1 MLQTRLDYPCET
13 EMVSHPT
20 VGRRGLMSLVRS
32 SLGATT
38 RTVAAGAIVVA
49 FGVGILSPGLADA
62 KAPPASFADLAAELS
77 PAVVNIATTQTID
90 AGRTPEMPQL
100 PPGSPFKDF
109 FDEFFERNQPRS
121 DRPRRAQ
128 SLGSGFII
136 DAAGIVVT
144 NNHVIADA
152 DEITVRLQDDT
163 EFKAVLLGTDEKT
176 DVAVLQIDPD
186 GRELPSVSFGDSD
199 KLRVGDWVVAIG
211 NPFGLGGTVT
221 AGIVSARG
229 RDIGQGPYDDFI
241 QTDASIN
248 RGNSGGPLFDMD
260 GKVIGINTAIFSQSG
275 GSVGI
280 GFAISSELAKGVVS
294 QLREFG
300 RTRRGWLG
308 VQIQQVTDE
317 IAESLGLSEAKGALV
332 AAVTPGGP
340 AESSGIEAGDVIL
353 SFNGQAVPE
362 MRALPRI
369 VAETQ
374 VGEEV
379 AVTVWR
385 AGKEAAVTAKLGE
398 LEKAEEARVIQTSQ
412 TDGVIEDTKVSS
424 LGLDVA
430 TLTPQLRDDYKV
442 PGDIEGV
449 VIREIATDGA
459 AAEKGLSIGDV
470 IVEANQR
477 EVREPKDL
485 ADAVTEARE
494 AGKKSILLFVASQG
508 ETRFIALRIDKG

>member
-1 MLQTRLDYPCET
+1 MTHMIAAGT
-13 EMVSHPT
+13 I
-20 VGRRGLMSLVRS
+20 
-32 SLGATT
+32 
-38 RTVAAGAIVVA
+38 AAGAIVFTFA
-49 FGVGILSPGLADA
+49 DPGVADA
-62 KAPPASFADLAAELS
+62 KAPPSSFADLAERLS
-77 PAVVNIATTQTID
+77 PAVVNIATTQTVEP
-90 AGRTPEMPQL
+90 GRRPDIPQL

-109 FDEFFERNQPRS
+109 FDEFFDRDQPRS

-136 DAAGIVVT
+136 DSVGIVVT

-163 EFKAVLLGTDEKT
+163 EFKAELLGTDPKT
-176 DVAVLQIDPD
+176 DIAVLRIDPA
-186 GRELPSVSFGDSD
+186 GRDLPSVSFGDSD
-199 KLRVGDWVVAIG
+199 GLRVGDWVVAIG

-248 RGNSGGPLFDMD
+248 RGNSGGPLFNMD
-260 GKVIGINTAIFSQSG
+260 GDVIGINTAIFSQSG

-280 GFAISSELAKGVVS
+280 GFAISSELAKNVVS

-317 IAESLGLSEAKGALV
+317 IAESLGLEQASGALV

-340 AESSGIEAGDVIL
+340 AESSGIKAGDIIL
-353 SFNGQAVPE
+353 EFNGQNVEE

-369 VAETQ
+369 VAETP

-379 AVTVWR
+379 AVMVWR
-385 AGKEAAVTAKLGE
+385 DGKPQAVTATLGE
-398 LEKAEEARVIQTSQ
+398 LEKAEEARIIQTSR

-430 TLTPQLRDDYKV
+430 TLTPQLRDEYQV
-442 PGDIEGV
+442 PGEVDGI
-449 VIREIATDGA
+449 VIREIAPDGV
-459 AAEKGLSIGDV
+459 AAEKGLAVGDV
-470 IVEANQR
+470 IVEANQKD
-477 EVREPKDL
+477 VREPQDL
-485 ADAVTEARE
+485 ADAVAEARD
-494 AGKKSILLFVASQG
+494 AGKKSILLFVASRG